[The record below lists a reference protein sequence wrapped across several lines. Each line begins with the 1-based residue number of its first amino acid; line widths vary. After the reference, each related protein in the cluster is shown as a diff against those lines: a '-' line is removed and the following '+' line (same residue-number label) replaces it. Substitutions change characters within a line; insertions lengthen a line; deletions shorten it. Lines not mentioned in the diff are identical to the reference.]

1 MQHHPVAQM
10 AAADAE
16 HAGGLAL
23 VGFAVLQGPADQVP
37 LGLGQGG
44 EGRRSDRS
52 PERPDLPASCIFRI
66 NGRCQVIGH
75 VITGGNRLGFKEY
88 QKRWPWFPRDL
99 ISSTASGCLKLPEA
113 PAQAFAQGLSMRG
126 SQMNQ
131 GGPEPIPC
139 PFKSIVAEGR
149 SGSLEGM
156 ERDPVLWPAEMG
168 WKATCIVH
176 F

>member
-1 MQHHPVAQM
+1 MQHHPVAQV

-16 HAGGLAL
+16 DAGGLAF
-23 VGFAVLQGPADQVP
+23 VGFAVVQRPADQVP
-37 LGLGQGG
+37 LGLGQGR
-44 EGRRSDRS
+44 EGRRADRS
-52 PERPDLPASCIFRI
+52 PDRPDLPASCIFRI
-66 NGRCQVIGH
+66 NGRCQMIGH
-75 VITGGNRLGFKEY
+75 IITGDNRLEINEY
-88 QKRWPWFPRDL
+88 QKRGLWFLRDL

-156 ERDPVLWPAEMG
+156 ERDPVLFPAEKD
-168 WKATCIVH
+168 WKATCIVQS
-176 F
+176 